1 MTIEKSRFNSEAAP
15 HLNNSQTDILIM
27 RNPTPLPGHV
37 YKDSHGATVT
47 VERVEF
53 NRVTFYR
60 SGYQFPCAQPV
71 ERFIKEFSKVKQ

>member
-1 MTIEKSRFNSEAAP
+1 
-15 HLNNSQTDILIM
+15 M
-27 RNPTPLPGHV
+27 RNPTPLPGRV

-71 ERFIKEFSKVKQ
+71 ERFIKEFSEVKQ